1 MEETNKLIAEF
12 MGFTKEKNLGYYD
25 NNMNMA
31 QVVYDVQNGN
41 CFDELLFDKSWDWL
55 MPVVEKI
62 ENLSYG
68 KWYVHIQGNSVSIED
83 GNDSPIWDY
92 HVNSHSPTLSLFS
105 TSLFSENKNNTPI
118 ASLYKAVVEFIKYYN
133 KIKNKEL

>member
-1 MEETNKLIAEF
+1 MEETNRLIAEF

-25 NNMNMA
+25 NNENMS

-92 HVNSHSPTLSLFS
+92 HVNSYNPTLSLFS

>member
-1 MEETNKLIAEF
+1 MTIEESNLFVEFLNLKLSKKIINDSRVMYIVPTAICEITYPRQQF
-12 MGFTKEKNLGYYD
+12 K
-25 NNMNMA
+25 
-31 QVVYDVQNGN
+31 
-41 CFDELLFDKSWDWL
+41 FDKSWDWL

-92 HVNSHSPTLSLFS
+92 HVNSYNPTLSLFS

-133 KIKNKEL
+133 KIKEL

>member
-55 MPVVEKI
+55 MSVVEKI
-62 ENLSYG
+62 ENLGYG
-68 KWYVHIQGNSVSIED
+68 VTIGTGTFCLIQNDWKEDLTEIDSMTDNSKLLCTYNAI
-83 GNDSPIWDY
+83 
-92 HVNSHSPTLSLFS
+92 
-105 TSLFSENKNNTPI
+105 
-118 ASLYKAVVEFIKYYN
+118 VEFIKLINN
-133 KIKNKEL
+133 KK